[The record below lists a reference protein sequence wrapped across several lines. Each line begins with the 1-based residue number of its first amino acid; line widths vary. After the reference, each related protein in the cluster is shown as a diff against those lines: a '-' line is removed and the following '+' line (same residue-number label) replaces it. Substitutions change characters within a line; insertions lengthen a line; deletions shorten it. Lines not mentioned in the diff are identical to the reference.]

1 MSNSFRELIISE
13 LSSKLPPELVKDL
26 ISSYDTTLTEF
37 RKGAWAE
44 TLWKAGKFAENV
56 FRVLYF
62 IVYSRVIAEVPQM
75 NDLREKLEE
84 LHREKFSE
92 SVRILIPRITSS
104 MIYDPR
110 SKRGAVHVK
119 PVDPDYLDS
128 TLAVS
133 AANWVLAELLQT
145 YHAGDSSEVRNVIES
160 IITRKVPF
168 VEKHGNSSFVTVHL
182 GAEDEILML
191 LLDRRTGMDRVTIG
205 RSMSNVYTP
214 GRITQSLQSLV
225 KKRLIVKVDNL
236 YVMTAPGESRISQ
249 VISSIR

>member
-84 LHREKFSE
+84 LPREKFSE

-133 AANWVLAELLQT
+133 AANWVLAELLQALILLDFALQRAVERRVLDGDSDVAGES
-145 YHAGDSSEVRNVIES
+145 YQKLEIHAG
-160 IITRKVPF
+160 
-168 VEKHGNSSFVTVHL
+168 EKL
-182 GAEDEILML
+182 AML
-191 LLDRRTGMDRVTIG
+191 RATD
-205 RSMSNVYTP
+205 
-214 GRITQSLQSLV
+214 
-225 KKRLIVKVDNL
+225 
-236 YVMTAPGESRISQ
+236 A
-249 VISSIR
+249 